1 MSRNQRASE
10 ACRASVR
17 SRANAP
23 FRRQT
28 DRHRRASG
36 RRANLGAG
44 TVRAVTGAGGNR
56 SIRPWNRPPGP
67 GVGCAQTTDVIPQRP
82 STTSARPA
90 HHGLAEWLLRKVVVR
105 PSRYGADESTAL
117 SPPRLAGTG
126 NRRRS
131 WRSPTGPGRSR
142 HRYVRRSHGAAPRGW
157 WFSRSIG

>member
-44 TVRAVTGAGGNR
+44 TVRAVTVLSDRGTV
-56 SIRPWNRPPGP
+56 RPAP
-67 GVGCAQTTDVIPQRP
+67 GVGCAQITDVIPQRP